1 MFRAIR
7 IRRVSRK
14 VLENELVQA
23 KRQLTDIWMERSV
36 SLIYRTKYW
45 LCFQDASYLNLALI
59 KEEVDKS
66 KRKKKDDK
74 NAANFEMEKKTLYAK
89 LKKEIPEN
97 IKNQL
102 FEQFQIP
109 VRSKKRKDHL
119 VHALWNF
126 KSTDFKDEKAEIKDE
141 KQPKKQGVKITAFE
155 AVVNKHA
162 KAYDLV
168 IEHGHLDSE
177 IVADLTDRI
186 QLKRERRIKS
196 NLLTIVLPVLMN
208 LGHEKKNEARL
219 RASVSRGCEVIK
231 LLQNEV
237 RTESQ
242 EKAKLEMELQAVK
255 LLLNGQINHSMN
267 VNKKQLIQKEE
278 KKNNKR

>member
-14 VLENELVQA
+14 ALESELVQA
-23 KRQLTDIWMERSV
+23 KKQLTDIWTERSV

-45 LCFQDASYLNLALI
+45 LCFQDTSYLNLALI

-74 NAANFEMEKKTLYAK
+74 NAANFEMEKKTLYVK

-109 VRSKKRKDHL
+109 VRSKKRKEHL
-119 VHALWNF
+119 VNVLWNF
-126 KSTDFKDEKAEIKDE
+126 KSTDFKDEKVEVKDE

-155 AVVNKHA
+155 AVANKHA

-168 IEHGHLDSE
+168 IQHGHLDSE

-208 LGHEKKNEARL
+208 LGHEKK
-219 RASVSRGCEVIK
+219 K
-231 LLQNEV
+231 
-237 RTESQ
+237 
-242 EKAKLEMELQAVK
+242 
-255 LLLNGQINHSMN
+255 
-267 VNKKQLIQKEE
+267 
-278 KKNNKR
+278 